1 MEEYKQ
7 LSRIGALLM
16 KIFPLIFISP
26 IKKKA
31 VIKSGYHDYS
41 HRCGML
47 LLEKAFSYI
56 GKPFSEN
63 DISKTSNGKPY
74 LSDNSLYFSISHC
87 DGMAVCALS
96 ETPVGI
102 DCESIRRTGTA
113 VMKRCYSAGE
123 TQYVLTSADSD
134 IMFSRLWTLKE
145 CYVKMTGDGIAS
157 DLKTKCFDMENG
169 RTLFESGAVFY
180 HYDSRF
186 NNEHYFVSVCIKTI
200 DEKLA
205 NTIKKADFDIDNKH
219 ILLYNV
225 SDN

>member
-1 MEEYKQ
+1 
-7 LSRIGALLM
+7 M

-87 DGMAVCALS
+87 DGMALYPKHLS
-96 ETPVGI
+96 EL
-102 DCESIRRTGTA
+102 TA
-113 VMKRCYSAGE
+113 RAY
-123 TQYVLTSADSD
+123 
-134 IMFSRLWTLKE
+134 
-145 CYVKMTGDGIAS
+145 
-157 DLKTKCFDMENG
+157 
-169 RTLFESGAVFY
+169 GAPAQP
-180 HYDSRF
+180 
-186 NNEHYFVSVCIKTI
+186 
-200 DEKLA
+200 L
-205 NTIKKADFDIDNKH
+205 
-219 ILLYNV
+219 
-225 SDN
+225 